1 MDNEH
6 IVFLVIGV
14 VIVLIVGRL
23 LVQSGRRYLTNSAP
37 SEQQSAG
44 SAATLVAILFHLL
57 TLGVVALLAV
67 VPVGVSGQQGVLV
80 RVGILLVLL
89 ALIYGVALA
98 LLSQRRQEAIIAEVE
113 TELVRGNGNGTNGT
127 EVRTGIQVEPVTQAD
142 GGRLW
147 RTPMDQDAGT
157 ATGQPRPDQPI

>member
-1 MDNEH
+1 VDNEH

-14 VIVLIVGRL
+14 VIVAIVGRL
-23 LVQSGRRYLTNSAP
+23 LIQSGRRYLTNSAP
-37 SEQQSAG
+37 SERESAG

-57 TLGVVALLAV
+57 TLGVVALLDV
-67 VPVGVSGQQGVLV
+67 VPVGVSGQQGILV

-98 LLSQRRQEAIIAEVE
+98 LLSQRRQEAIIAEIE
-113 TELVRGNGNGTNGT
+113 TEVVRGNGN
-127 EVRTGIQVEPVTQAD
+127 EVPSGIHVEPVAQAD
-142 GGRLW
+142 AGRLW
-147 RTPMDQDAGT
+147 QNPMDPSVGT